1 MTLYTVLRAHGMGT
15 LVTKPAPTLNL
26 YRTLLQARI
35 EHNEK
40 LLIEQILLTKQMRSE
55 MIADV
60 RWYKLILSE
69 VDVLLASD
77 AAAAKII

>member
-26 YRTLLQARI
+26 CRTLLQARI

-40 LLIEQILLTKQMRSE
+40 LLIEQILLPKQMRSE

-60 RWYKLILSE
+60 RWYKMILIE
-69 VDVLLASD
+69 IDVLLASD
-77 AAAAKII
+77 AVAEKTV